1 LKYFNKFSNEH
12 SSGTALTIY
21 RESSGEGNEL
31 SAFGIIASFAH
42 NVQIQKAHFLSLGL
56 QSGFI
61 NRHIGND
68 FRWGSQY
75 EEGFGY
81 NKEIIPSLGDITN
94 LNKNFANFNAG
105 IVWFYNAS
113 YLQSYMQRFRFD
125 GFLGASVYNVN
136 RPNQSFFDN
145 IEARLPVNYKVHG
158 GLKCNFTPQFSL
170 FPNLLYV
177 RQNNNQQ
184 INIGTYASVGDN
196 TSGPRKKG
204 DYSINIILGLWYRVG
219 DSFIVS
225 AGSQFNNFKF
235 AVSYDFNTSSF
246 EYNNRGK
253 GTMEVSLKYNF
264 IRKKENIIRGLIYP
278 SF

>member
-1 LKYFNKFSNEH
+1 
-12 SSGTALTIY
+12 
-21 RESSGEGNEL
+21 
-31 SAFGIIASFAH
+31 
-42 NVQIQKAHFLSLGL
+42 
-56 QSGFI
+56 
-61 NRHIGND
+61 
-68 FRWGSQY
+68 
-75 EEGFGY
+75 
-81 NKEIIPSLGDITN
+81 
-94 LNKNFANFNAG
+94 
-105 IVWFYNAS
+105 
-113 YLQSYMQRFRFD
+113 
-125 GFLGASVYNVN
+125 
-136 RPNQSFFDN
+136 
-145 IEARLPVNYKVHG
+145 
-158 GLKCNFTPQFSL
+158 
-170 FPNLLYV
+170 V